1 MAEAYWPLAV
11 TINDAEIT
19 GSDGTV
25 SNATIKGNLTP
36 TIPDPPPDVPPQ
48 PEPIPPDPP
57 IDVPP
62 PPSDKW
68 QWMFVTDPPVG
79 WVLVP
84 PGGGGKPRPL
94 PPGKK

>member
-1 MAEAYWPLAV
+1 MSWPMSVSITNATV
-11 TINDAEIT
+11 KGVGGEIT
-19 GSDGTV
+19 DAVITGD
-25 SNATIKGNLTP
+25 ITP
-36 TIPDPPPDVPPQ
+36 VPPDPPPDVPPVDL
-48 PEPIPPDPP
+48 PPIPPDPP

-68 QWMFVTDPPVG
+68 QWAFVTDPPLG

-94 PPGKK
+94 PPGKR

>member
-1 MAEAYWPLAV
+1 MAYWPIAV
-11 TINDAEIT
+11 TINNAEIT
-19 GSDGTV
+19 ASDGSV
-25 SNATIKGNLTP
+25 SNATIKGDMTP
-36 TIPDPPPDVPPQ
+36 TIPDPPPDVPPDQ
-48 PEPIPPDPP
+48 PPIPPVPP

-62 PPSDKW
+62 PPADKW
-68 QWMFVTDPPVG
+68 QWAFVTDPPLG